1 MPLSCKIS
9 DLRAGRLSA
18 STCNYWCR
26 LKISLNNI
34 EWERQCACT
43 CLCRPKIAPPKVMSF
58 SSVLGV
64 CAGDLGTIGCCG
76 WGLVASPV
84 LEDALNSSFQEKVP
98 WKILTDGG
106 VPDETSWVP
115 QSSEIACSL
124 PAKPNSSNGNQLLD
138 SLIGLHTTEWKEFCK
153 STWRL
158 LHQG

>member
-1 MPLSCKIS
+1 
-9 DLRAGRLSA
+9 
-18 STCNYWCR
+18 
-26 LKISLNNI
+26 
-34 EWERQCACT
+34 
-43 CLCRPKIAPPKVMSF
+43 MSF

-98 WKILTDGG
+98 WKILGDGR

-124 PAKPNSSNGNQLLD
+124 PDEPNFKQ
-138 SLIGLHTTEWKEFCK
+138 W
-153 STWRL
+153 
-158 LHQG
+158 